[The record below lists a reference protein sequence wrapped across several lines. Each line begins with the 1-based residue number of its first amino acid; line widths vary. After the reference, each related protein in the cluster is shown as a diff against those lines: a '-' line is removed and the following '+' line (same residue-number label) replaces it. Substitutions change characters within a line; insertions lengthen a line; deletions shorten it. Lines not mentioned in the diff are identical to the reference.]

1 MKHVYGEDG
10 YDKAFENDRALRD
23 RAAARWAEDM
33 SRASDI
39 SNNPRENVAVR
50 MAAASLAQE
59 MARGIV

>member
-10 YDKAFENDRALRD
+10 YDKAFQNDRALRD

-33 SRASDI
+33 SRAADI
-39 SNNPRENVAVR
+39 GNNPREPEALR